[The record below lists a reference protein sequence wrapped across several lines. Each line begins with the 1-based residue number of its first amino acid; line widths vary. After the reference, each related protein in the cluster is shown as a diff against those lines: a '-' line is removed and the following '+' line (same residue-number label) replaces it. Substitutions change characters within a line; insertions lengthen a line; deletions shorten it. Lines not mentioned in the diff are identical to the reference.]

1 MVLLLNLITNYT
13 LHSYKNMALYG
24 LLFFLF
30 GIIILLMPEILILI
44 IVSILFFLGLLFL
57 YLAWKIKKSEI
68 YSNQFR
74 IFL

>member
-1 MVLLLNLITNYT
+1 M
-13 LHSYKNMALYG
+13 LHGYKNMALYG
-24 LLFFLF
+24 FIFILF
-30 GIIILLMPEILILI
+30 GIIILLMPEILILL
-44 IVSILFFLGLLFL
+44 IVSIFFFLGLLFL

>member
-1 MVLLLNLITNYT
+1 
-13 LHSYKNMALYG
+13 MALYG

-30 GIIILLMPEILILI
+30 GIISLLMPEILILI